1 MSSIALGVG
10 LTSACTFS
18 CRHCYS
24 GGGENP
30 VEMDRDTLFR
40 FLSVC
45 SVESINLGTG
55 ESCLYP
61 GFHDILE
68 ELFRLNIPV
77 ALTTAGP
84 SIEAMSDE
92 EVRKLHD
99 VDFSLD
105 FPQRELHDSWRAEGA
120 FDMVSRGIDRCRSLG
135 VTASVAM
142 CLMKQNAPR
151 MKDMCSLCSDLGVS
165 LRVNAYKAVKG
176 KEFEPDYDSFWQAI
190 QILFAEAEA
199 VACSEPVVNA
209 ALAADHGPGR
219 EFSVKGSPCGV
230 SSLRLRPGGEIMP
243 CVYWDH
249 SPVTMEK
256 FLSGEMDLPSGCDLP
271 LPEFCGGCDWFD
283 VCRGGCSGRRLYTG
297 RSQPDIYC
305 FMKEG
310 RFVPQLARKPVLK
323 GDDYIHASYLCTII
337 AEFGE

>member
-1 MSSIALGVG
+1 
-10 LTSACTFS
+10 
-18 CRHCYS
+18 
-24 GGGENP
+24 
-30 VEMDRDTLFR
+30 MDRDMLFR
-40 FLSVC
+40 FLSSC
-45 SVESINLGTG
+45 NVESINLGTG

-61 GFHDILE
+61 GFHNILE
-68 ELFRLNIPV
+68 EFFRLNIPL

-105 FPQRELHDSWRAEGA
+105 FPRRNLHDSWRAEGA
-120 FDMVSRGIDRCRSLG
+120 YDMVRRGIERCRSLG

-142 CLMKQNAPR
+142 CLMKQNASW
-151 MKDMCSLCSDLGVS
+151 MKEMCLLSRNLGVS
-165 LRVNAYKAVKG
+165 LRVNVYKAIKG
-176 KEFEPDYDSFWQAI
+176 KEYEPDYDSFWKAI
-190 QILFAEAEA
+190 QILYAEAEA
-199 VACSEPVVNA
+199 IVCSEPVVNA
-209 ALAADHGPGR
+209 AVVADSG
-219 EFSVKGSPCGV
+219 SKASSMKGSPCGV

-249 SPVTMEK
+249 SPVTMEN
-256 FLSGEMDLPSGCDLP
+256 FLSGEVDLPSGCDLP
-271 LPEFCGGCDWFD
+271 QPELCKECDWFD

-297 RSQPDIYC
+297 RSEPDIYC

-310 RFVPQLARKPVLK
+310 RSVPELAQKPTLA